1 MEMIILIQNLLI
13 NMINYTLNLLSDKM
27 VNIFLYNI
35 VSIIDVLQIFII
47 FFGYRYVVMFFF
59 MNLVFF
65 LIFMGI

>member
-35 VSIIDVLQIFII
+35 ESIIDVLQIFII
-47 FFGYRYVVMFFF
+47 FFEYKYEVRFFF

>member
-35 VSIIDVLQIFII
+35 ESIIDVLQIFII
-47 FFGYRYVVMFFF
+47 FFEYKYEVRFFF

-65 LIFMGI
+65 LIFMDI

>member
-1 MEMIILIQNLLI
+1 MIILIQNLLI

-35 VSIIDVLQIFII
+35 ESIIDVLQIFII
-47 FFGYRYVVMFFF
+47 FFEYSHEVRFFF